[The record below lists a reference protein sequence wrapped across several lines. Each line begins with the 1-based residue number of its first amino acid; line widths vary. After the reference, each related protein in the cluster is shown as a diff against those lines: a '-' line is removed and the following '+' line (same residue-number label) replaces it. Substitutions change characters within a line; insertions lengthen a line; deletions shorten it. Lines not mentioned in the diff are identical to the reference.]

1 MSDWANAFD
10 PWPKPGDKIRFNWS
24 IPFAYHVRCAYMV
37 DDKKNPGR
45 KKPKW
50 QWWVLPWMRK
60 PKMKGGTW
68 HPFLTVQLGKYGFYI
83 GCKPV
88 NLKDPNFVVPAEWR
102 AQRATEFSVRIS
114 NSR

>member
-1 MSDWANAFD
+1 MSWANAFD
-10 PWPKPGDKIRFNWS
+10 PWPKPGDKIRFNWT

-68 HPFLTVQLGKYGFYI
+68 HPFLTVRLGKYGFYI

-88 NLKDPNFVVPAEWR
+88 NLMDPNFVVPKAWR
-102 AQRATEFSVRIS
+102 TQRATEFAVRIS